1 MVIELIQPPVY
12 IPFFCTELHSNF
24 NQLTPVY
31 LIRYQIAFFIN
42 LLQSLF
48 GSTIQFKFK
57 YINILRSFHHCIRP
71 SAGTTNLCSG
81 KLPHQFEN

>member
-1 MVIELIQPPVY
+1 MNNLKRLRNSFNNMVIELIQPPVY

-42 LLQSLF
+42 LLQILL
-48 GSTIQFKFK
+48 GSPIQFEFE
-57 YINILRSFHHCIRP
+57 YIYI
-71 SAGTTNLCSG
+71 
-81 KLPHQFEN
+81 

>member
-1 MVIELIQPPVY
+1 MNNLKRLRNSFNNMVIELIQPPVY

-48 GSTIQFKFK
+48 G
-57 YINILRSFHHCIRP
+57 R
-71 SAGTTNLCSG
+71 G
-81 KLPHQFEN
+81 KK